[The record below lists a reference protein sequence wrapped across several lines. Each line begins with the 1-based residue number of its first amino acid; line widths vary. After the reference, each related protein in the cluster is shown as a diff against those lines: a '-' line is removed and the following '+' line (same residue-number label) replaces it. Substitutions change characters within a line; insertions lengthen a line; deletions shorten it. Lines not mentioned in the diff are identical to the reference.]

1 MTTTRHIL
9 GDPAWSK
16 GAALVV
22 GGSGGIGRAICA
34 LLAEAGSDVA
44 LTYRGNAAAAEAAA
58 EDVRAAGQQAEVAQL
73 DLQDPDAVKQVVGQM
88 AERFGGL
95 HSVVYASG
103 PVVHM
108 TPIHRLTP
116 EQWGNVIDTDVK
128 GFFNLVWAT
137 LPLFRE
143 QRRGAYAAVIT
154 TAVERVPPLDIM
166 SASPKASIEML
177 VKGIAIEEGKNGIR
191 ANCIGPGWID
201 AGLGREVLRNELRP
215 EQVERVTEMIP
226 LRRVGEARE
235 VADAVLFLLSA
246 RARYVTGQTLSVD
259 GGGQL

>member
-1 MTTTRHIL
+1 MTKDRHVL
-9 GDPAWSK
+9 GDPAWAQ

-22 GGSGGIGRAICA
+22 GGSGGIGRAICG
-34 LLAEAGSDVA
+34 LLAEAGADVA

-58 EDVRAAGQQAEVAQL
+58 EDVRTAGQQAAVAQL
-73 DLQDPDAVKQVVGQM
+73 DLQDPAAVKQVVGQVV
-88 AERFGGL
+88 ARFGSL

-143 QRRGAYAAVIT
+143 QRSGAYAAVIT

-177 VKGIAIEEGKNGIR
+177 VKGIAVEEGKNGIR

-215 EQVERVTEMIP
+215 EQVERVKKLIP

>member
-1 MTTTRHIL
+1 MSTAHLL
-9 GDPAWSK
+9 GDPAWDK

-22 GGSGGIGRAICA
+22 GGSGGIGQAICA
-34 LLAEAGSDVA
+34 ALANAGANVA
-44 LTYRGNAAAAEAAA
+44 LTYRGNEANAQAAA
-58 EDVRAAGQQAEVAQL
+58 
-73 DLQDPDAVKQVVGQM
+73 DAVRTAGREAEIARLVLEEPGAVKRVVDRM
-88 AERFGGL
+88 EDRFGGL
-95 HSVVYASG
+95 HSVVYAAG

-116 EQWGNVIDTDVK
+116 EQWGAVIDTDVK

-137 LPLFRE
+137 LPHFRK
-143 QRRGAYAAVIT
+143 RKAGNYVAVIT

-177 VKGIAIEEGKNGIR
+177 VRGIAIEEGKNGIR
-191 ANCIGPGWID
+191 ANCVGPGWID

-215 EQVERVTEMIP
+215 EQVERVTNTIP
-226 LRRVGEARE
+226 LRRVGEAAE
-235 VADAVLFLLSA
+235 VADAVLFMLSA
-246 RARYVTGQTLSVD
+246 RARYITGQTLSVD